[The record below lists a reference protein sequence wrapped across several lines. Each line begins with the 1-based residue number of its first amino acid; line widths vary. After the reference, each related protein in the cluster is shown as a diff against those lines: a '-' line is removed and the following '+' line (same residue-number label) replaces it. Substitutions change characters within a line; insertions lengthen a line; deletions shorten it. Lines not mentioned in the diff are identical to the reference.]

1 MRQKKNISDE
11 KRARQKAASRRWYEK
26 LKSDPER
33 YLARAEKCE
42 EYEKKHIRH
51 IRAMRRKRD
60 KRRYKKMMKD
70 PVAHEIWL
78 AKRRERYYE
87 KMKNPE
93 YREKLRKVAEKNYA
107 ARRKKLD
114 ENPEEREKF
123 NESARLRNK
132 ARRDFLKSTP
142 EGRTLL
148 KRQHRRQYERIMAD
162 PERHERVKKT
172 CRESMRRKRQTESYR
187 IKKEEER
194 KKREKALNKKKR
206 MAEYRSRPEI
216 KERQRRYAKEWAK
229 KNPEKVKLN
238 QRRANE
244 RRKKLRRTDPEW
256 YAETRRKRRLRR
268 MQNRIANGKPYK
280 AMPQRCIP
288 DYCVLGKELDRNSKW
303 LRNNLTETQRRSAD
317 AFARE
322 KRIEEREWL
331 ETNN

>member
-1 MRQKKNISDE
+1 MRRKKNISDE

-42 EYEKKHIRH
+42 EYEKRH
-51 IRAMRRKRD
+51 CRHLKTMRRKRD

-78 AKRRERYYE
+78 AKRRERYHE

-93 YREKLRKVAEKNYA
+93 YREKLRKVAEKNNA

-132 ARRDFLKSTP
+132 ARRDFLKSTK

-187 IKKEEER
+187 IKKELER
-194 KKREKALNKKKR
+194 RKREKALNKKKR
-206 MAEYRSRPEI
+206 MAEYRSRPEV
-216 KERQRRYAKEWAK
+216 KERQREKAREWARN
-229 KNPEKVKLN
+229 NPEKVKLN

-244 RRKKLRRTDPEW
+244 RLKKLRRTDPEW

-268 MQNRIANGKPYK
+268 MKNRIANGKP
-280 AMPQRCIP
+280 
-288 DYCVLGKELDRNSKW
+288 
-303 LRNNLTETQRRSAD
+303 
-317 AFARE
+317 
-322 KRIEEREWL
+322 
-331 ETNN
+331 